1 MISLIDKFL
10 EIMFH
15 TSFWHFCGSIFLVM
29 ILTSLI
35 ECIYEKTLDLIGI
48 LVRGHPQIVNKYT
61 VKDKENEPKS
71 NDESIEKTK
80 AKSST

>member
-1 MISLIDKFL
+1 MIGIIDKFL

-35 ECIYEKTLDLIGI
+35 EFFYEKTLNFIGI
-48 LVRGHPQIVNKYT
+48 IFRGHPQVINEYT
-61 VKDKENEPKS
+61 AKDKDESKS
-71 NDESIEKTK
+71 NDENIEKTK